1 MWNLLDVL
9 AFVPPL
15 VEAFLMHGAHV
26 TWFTFGRFDFR
37 WFKILRWV
45 WLTKGLRLSAC
56 LLDLAAPLCLTLS
69 LLADNE
75 CSQQQSD

>member
-1 MWNLLDVL
+1 MQDAENQGAAALSLWNLLDVL
-9 AFVPPL
+9 SFAPPL

-45 WLTKGLRLSAC
+45 
-56 LLDLAAPLCLTLS
+56 
-69 LLADNE
+69 
-75 CSQQQSD
+75 

>member
-9 AFVPPL
+9 SFVPPL

-45 WLTKGLRLSAC
+45 WLIT
-56 LLDLAAPLCLTLS
+56 CLTLYAC
-69 LLADNE
+69 LMNLAATLPDSVSVGSTMQLE
-75 CSQQQSD
+75 CS